1 MTQTA
6 TLLVL
11 FSGLLGAREQKS
23 LQYFANQRGLTV
35 IAPAPTPV
43 APYPSYRP
51 DFVVDLE
58 GRLDEART
66 LASSLDEQQALVV
79 LDAIE
84 RDLLRSPELPQA
96 AFLLAE
102 RHRIAASVVRG
113 QEDGSARHEE
123 LLVKARV
130 LEGARAAA
138 FGEPPDALIPE
149 PPAVAL
155 HFSDVGA
162 RDVLELDGDAGAPD
176 RQARPGLHHARVLR
190 AGELVWAGF
199 VSVTAGT
206 PGERRE
212 IRLGVRPLLAC
223 STEDLVHV
231 DGRGA
236 SPRPAPGIACGRWL
250 AVRRAFGRLEAAECS
265 RSSCGAFQ
273 PVPDASEARPVLP
286 DWAKPVIAGAGTAG
300 VVLGLL
306 WATGAFSPETPPGRT
321 TFVYRGPP

>member
-11 FSGLLGAREQKS
+11 FSGLLNAHEQKS
-23 LQYFANQRGLTV
+23 LAHFAKQRGLEL
-35 IAPAPTPV
+35 IAPAPTPA
-43 APYPSYRP
+43 APYPRYRP
-51 DFVVDLE
+51 DFVDDLE

-66 LASSLDEQQALVV
+66 LASSLDEERALVV
-79 LDAIE
+79 LDGVE

-102 RHRIAASVVRG
+102 RHRIAAGV
-113 QEDGSARHEE
+113 ARARPGGEARVAE
-123 LLVKARV
+123 LLERARV

-138 FGEPPDALIPE
+138 FGEPLEPLASA

-155 HFSDVGA
+155 HFADLDA
-162 RDVLELDGDAGAPD
+162 RDVPEVDGESGAQG
-176 RQARPGLHHARVLR
+176 RHARPGLHHVRVLR

-199 VSVTAGT
+199 LEVAAG
-206 PGERRE
+206 PPAERQE
-212 IRLGVRPLLAC
+212 VRLGVRRLAAC
-223 STEDLVHV
+223 SGEDLVDV

-236 SPRPAPGIACGRWL
+236 SPRPTPGVACPRWL
-250 AVRRAFGRLEAAECS
+250 AVRRAFGRLEVADCS
-265 RSSCGAFQ
+265 RAHCGAFQ

-286 DWAKPVIAGAGTAG
+286 EWAKPVIAGAGTAG

-321 TFVYRGPP
+321 TFVYRGPR